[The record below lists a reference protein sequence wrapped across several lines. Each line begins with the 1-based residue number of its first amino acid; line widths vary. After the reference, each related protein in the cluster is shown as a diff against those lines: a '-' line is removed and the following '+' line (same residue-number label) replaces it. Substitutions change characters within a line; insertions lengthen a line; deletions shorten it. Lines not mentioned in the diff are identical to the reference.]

1 MFIHPSALQH
11 LIPGDPSEGALHREA
26 FLKAEKAEK
35 ASPALIDHTA
45 SKRVTLLRARVTAG
59 VGRFFV

>member
-11 LIPGDPSEGALHREA
+11 LIPGDPSKEAFHREE
-26 FLKAEKAEK
+26 FLTAKKSEAKAQ
-35 ASPALIDHTA
+35 PVIDHTA
-45 SKRVTLLRARVTAG
+45 RTRVTLLRARVTAG